1 METKEAISILEKMFD
16 SSDEMHESTDG
27 DEYFWNQMQAL
38 DMGIKSLKEK
48 SDDKRRSEM
57 KILYLC
63 DQERCEECHPD
74 YCNHT
79 TDIKHAKNFKEEVDR
94 MYIEQETEDQDG
106 NKRIISER

>member
-48 SDDKRRSEM
+48 SDDKMKCPYRISTITIRAEVIETTKEM
-57 KILYLC
+57 YC
-63 DQERCEECHPD
+63 DCYEDKCPYYVPKKYVGEGERCRKTEE
-74 YCNHT
+74 
-79 TDIKHAKNFKEEVDR
+79 
-94 MYIEQETEDQDG
+94 
-106 NKRIISER
+106 